1 MKNNY
6 ECLKLIRVIQGLV
19 KRVSLLIG
27 KMTKVHIKAE
37 LHSLK

>member
-1 MKNNY
+1 MSETNT
-6 ECLKLIRVIQGLV
+6 LITLLVIQGLV

-37 LHSLK
+37 LHSIK

>member
-6 ECLKLIRVIQGLV
+6 ECLKLLQVIQGLL
-19 KRVSLLIG
+19 KRVSHLIG

-37 LHSLK
+37 LHSIK